1 MSRIMV
7 DVPVIAHKAFGITT
21 GYIKNGKFVEDNDDR
36 ALDDIKKMYPYS
48 SGNKHVI

>member
-7 DVPVIAHKAFGITT
+7 DVPVIAHKAFEITT
-21 GYIKNGKFVEDNDDR
+21 GYIKNRKFVEDNDDR

-48 SGNKHVI
+48 RENKHVI

>member
-7 DVPVIAHKAFGITT
+7 DVPVIAPKAFGIMT
-21 GYIKNGKFVEDNDDR
+21 GYIKDGKFIEDNEDR

-48 SGNKHVI
+48 RENKHVI

>member
-7 DVPVIAHKAFGITT
+7 DVPVIAHKAFGIMT
-21 GYIKNGKFVEDNDDR
+21 GYIKDGKFIEDM

-48 SGNKHVI
+48 RENKHVI

>member
-7 DVPVIAHKAFGITT
+7 DVPVIAHKAFEITI

-48 SGNKHVI
+48 RENKHVI